1 VPTFKIARMKRYQ
14 IIISLLFWS
23 LTSYGQSVNSTQGYI
38 LFHGIVMD
46 AETQSPVPNA
56 DYIINRIAGGSS
68 GEDGKFSFYVNRRDT
83 VTFSSLGYQ
92 STTLHISDT
101 LKGREYVAG
110 VYLNTDTVSIGE
122 VIIVPRIGD
131 LKTEVML
138 MKPETNQELI
148 NAKDNI
154 KISVYQGLNSKSTL
168 GNPYTNYEL
177 LKQRQ
182 TIEAYERGG
191 IPSDQIAGISP
202 LLLLPAAYML
212 MNGLPQKPKPPSPR
226 VSDKELEQ
234 IRKIHK
240 QLIFTSP

>member
-1 VPTFKIARMKRYQ
+1 M
-14 IIISLLFWS
+14 
-23 LTSYGQSVNSTQGYI
+23 NSTQGFI

-46 AETQSPVPNA
+46 AETQTPVPNT
-56 DYIINRIAGGSS
+56 DYVINRIPGGAS
-68 GEDGKFSFYVNRRDT
+68 DANGKFSFYVNRGDT
-83 VTFSSLGYQ
+83 VTFTSMGYH
-92 STTLHISDT
+92 STTLNISDT
-101 LKGREYVAG
+101 LRGREYVAG
-110 VYLNTDTVSIGE
+110 VFLNTDTIVIGE

-138 MKPETNQELI
+138 MKPESNQELI

-154 KISVYQGLNSKSTL
+154 KISVYQGLNNQSTL
-168 GNPYTNYEL
+168 GDPYTNYEL
-177 LKQRQ
+177 LKQKQ

-234 IRKIHK
+234 IRKIHN
-240 QLIFTSP
+240 QLIYKSGN